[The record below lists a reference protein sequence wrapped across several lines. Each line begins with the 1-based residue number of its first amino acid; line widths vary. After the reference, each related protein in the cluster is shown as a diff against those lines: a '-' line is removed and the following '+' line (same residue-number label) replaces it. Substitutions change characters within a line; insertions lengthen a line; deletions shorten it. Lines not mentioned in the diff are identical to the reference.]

1 MKKWNEKYHDKYKRN
16 TLKGHLME
24 PGRLRAAWSK
34 VKANKGAGGVDGES
48 IEDFEANLEQNLLEI
63 IRLIKENRYDPQP
76 VKRVYIPKADGG
88 QRPLGIPTIR
98 DRVVQQALKDILEP
112 IFEEIF
118 LPCSHGYRPG
128 MNAHQAIQKAE
139 AYLERG
145 YHWVVDADI
154 KGFFDHVDHQILMD
168 LVREKIADGRV
179 LDLVEA
185 FLKSGV
191 MMDGSFEET
200 AEGTPQGGV
209 VSPLLANIYLNHFD
223 RRMGEEGFLLLRYAD
238 DFLVFCK
245 NEYDADK
252 ALRSARRILEQEL
265 KLTLH
270 PDKTRIVMA
279 RKEGVGFLGFR
290 FNGRWRRPGDKAVE
304 NFRDAIREET
314 GRQQPRNLAMVIER
328 INPIIVGW
336 GNYHCGGTVRKI
348 FRLLDSWV
356 CARLRCFKAKRRNK
370 RVVMFTLPRDALRQ
384 MGLVLLESLIPDGTL
399 PATGSFRTRAVC
411 SKRASTVR

>member
-1 MKKWNEKYHDKYKRN
+1 M
-16 TLKGHLME
+16 
-24 PGRLRAAWSK
+24 K

-48 IEDFEANLEQNLLEI
+48 IEGFEANLEQNLLEI
-63 IRLIKENRYDPQP
+63 IRLIKENRYEPQP
-76 VKRVYIPKADGG
+76 VRRVYIPKADGG

-112 IFEEIF
+112 IFEEMF

-200 AEGTPQGGV
+200 TEGTPKGGV
-209 VSPLLANIYLNHFD
+209 ISPLLANIYLDHFD

-279 RKEGVGFLGFR
+279 RKEGVGFLGFW

-304 NFRDAIREET
+304 NFRDAIRDET
-314 GRQQPRNLAMVIER
+314 GRQQPRNLAMVIGK

-336 GNYHCGGTVRKI
+336 GNYFCGGTVRKI
-348 FRLLDSWV
+348 FRAPGQLDVREASMLQGQKEEQTGDNV
-356 CARLRCFKAKRRNK
+356 HSSQKDASADGARFA
-370 RVVMFTLPRDALRQ
+370 
-384 MGLVLLESLIPDGTL
+384 
-399 PATGSFRTRAVC
+399 
-411 SKRASTVR
+411 

>member
-1 MKKWNEKYHDKYKRN
+1 VKKWNEKYHDKYKRYS
-16 TLKGHLME
+16 LKGQLLEMN
-24 PGRLRAAWSK
+24 RLRDAWKK
-34 VKANKGAGGVDGES
+34 VKSNKGAGGVDGES

-63 IRLIKENRYDPQP
+63 IRLVKENRYEPQP
-76 VKRVYIPKADGG
+76 VRRVYIPKADGG

-128 MNAHQAIQKAE
+128 MNAHQAIRKAE

-179 LDLVEA
+179 LDLVED

-200 AEGTPQGGV
+200 TEGTPQGGV
-209 VSPLLANIYLNHFD
+209 ISPLLANIYLNHFD

-238 DFLVFCK
+238 DCAPRSCMGDEGRPLGAGFQEQAPNHLK
-245 NEYDADK
+245 LHGSK
-252 ALRSARRILEQEL
+252 ALVVSVEG
-265 KLTLH
+265 KG
-270 PDKTRIVMA
+270 MA
-279 RKEGVGFLGFR
+279 
-290 FNGRWRRPGDKAVE
+290 A
-304 NFRDAIREET
+304 
-314 GRQQPRNLAMVIER
+314 
-328 INPIIVGW
+328 
-336 GNYHCGGTVRKI
+336 TV
-348 FRLLDSWV
+348 SGEV
-356 CARLRCFKAKRRNK
+356 
-370 RVVMFTLPRDALRQ
+370 
-384 MGLVLLESLIPDGTL
+384 
-399 PATGSFRTRAVC
+399 
-411 SKRASTVR
+411 